1 MSMPVHNNRW
11 FLVALLLGCAL
22 LLTPHAASAADKDK
36 AAEKEEKPVREN
48 WAHMVIKG
56 SYPEGPQMP
65 GLFGDV
71 TESLSKVVSRLE
83 KAAEDKSLTGV
94 VLHFKGTELGW
105 AKLNEL
111 RQAIKK
117 VRKNDKKVFAWIE
130 SGMTKDYLIASA
142 CDQIVMPESASL
154 ILLGLRAEVSF
165 YKNLFDILDIK
176 PDILR
181 VGKYKS
187 AAEPYTRTEMSDAFR
202 EEMEAL
208 LDNYFGQITSMI
220 SESRG
225 MSAEKVEAAINGGPY
240 MAAEAKKLGLI
251 DHIAYEDQLPKLLT
265 GKDSKNDV
273 KLIKKYAKKRADTDF
288 SGIAGL
294 IKLMDLLAGIDSS
307 QRIGSGPRIA
317 VIYATGA
324 IMSGSSA
331 QGSLL
336 GGNVLGS
343 DTFIKAVEK
352 AADDDQVKAIV
363 VRVDSPGGS
372 ALASDLMWRS
382 LEEAGKPIVVSMG
395 DVAAS
400 GGYYISMGAER
411 IFAEPGTLTGSIGVV
426 GGKLAIEGLYKKI
439 GITTSVISRGSNSG
453 TFSPLTGFTE
463 SERVAVTGML
473 NAIYK
478 QFTEKAAAGR
488 KMDYDKLEALARG
501 RVYTGEMALKL
512 GLVDQLGTLDEAIE
526 HARKLG
532 KIEDGAKFE
541 KLILPRPTSPF
552 EQLFGPVDGDTQQ
565 RQQVSRLLDSLAPG
579 LAEQVKKMDL
589 INLLSREKSLTIMPF
604 EIRVQ

>member
-1 MSMPVHNNRW
+1 MSMPVHKSRW

-22 LLTPHAASAADKDK
+22 ILTQNSVSAA
-36 AAEKEEKPVREN
+36 EEEEAKPTREN

-111 RQAIKK
+111 RQAIQK
-117 VRKNDKKVFAWIE
+117 VRKSDKKVFAWIE
-130 SGMTKDYLIASA
+130 TGMTKDYLIASA

-187 AAEPYTRTEMSDAFR
+187 AAEPYTRTEMSEAFR

-208 LDNYFGQITSMI
+208 LDNYFGQITGMI
-220 SESRG
+220 SASRG
-225 MSAEKVEAAINGGPY
+225 LSAEKVEAAINGGPY

-265 GKDSKNDV
+265 GEDSKNEV

-343 DTFIKAVEK
+343 DTFIKAVHK

-372 ALASDLMWRS
+372 ALASDLMWRA

-453 TFSPLTGFTE
+453 TFSPLNGFTE

-488 KMDYDKLEALARG
+488 KMDYNKLEALARG

-512 GLVDQLGTLDEAIE
+512 GLVDQLGTLDEAID

-532 KIEDGAKFE
+532 KIKEGEKFE

-552 EQLFGPVDGDTQQ
+552 EQIFGPVDGDTQQ
-565 RQQVSRLLDSLAPG
+565 HKQISRMLDSLAPG
-579 LAEQVKKMDL
+579 LSEQLKKMDL
-589 INLLSREKSLTIMPF
+589 INLLAREKSLTIMPF

>member
-1 MSMPVHNNRW
+1 MSMPVHKNCG
-11 FLVALLLGCAL
+11 FLVALLLGCAFI
-22 LLTPHAASAADKDK
+22 LTQNSASAA
-36 AAEKEEKPVREN
+36 EEEKKPTREN

-187 AAEPYTRTEMSDAFR
+187 AAEPYTRTEMSEAFR

-208 LDNYFGQITSMI
+208 LDNYFGQITDMI

-225 MSAEKVEAAINGGPY
+225 LSAEKVEAAINGGPY

-251 DHIAYEDQLPKLLT
+251 DHIAYEDQLPRLLT
-265 GKDSKNDV
+265 GDKSKNEV

-331 QGSLL
+331 QGGLM

-343 DTFIKAVEK
+343 DTFIKAVKK

-363 VRVDSPGGS
+363 LRVDSPGGS
-372 ALASDLMWRS
+372 ALASDLMWRA
-382 LEEAGKPIVVSMG
+382 LEEAGKPVVVSMG

-453 TFSPLTGFTE
+453 TFSPLSGFTE

-478 QFTEKAAAGR
+478 QFTEKAATGR

-532 KIEDGAKFE
+532 KIKDGEKFE

-552 EQLFGPVDGDTQQ
+552 EQLFGSADGETQQ
-565 RQQVSRLLDSLAPG
+565 RQQISRMLDSIAPG
-579 LAEQVKKMDL
+579 LAEQLKKMDL
-589 INLLSREKSLTIMPF
+589 INLLAREKSLTIMPF

>member
-1 MSMPVHNNRW
+1 MSMPVHKNRW
-11 FLVALLLGCAL
+11 FLVALLLGCAF
-22 LLTPHAASAADKDK
+22 LLTQNLASAA
-36 AAEKEEKPVREN
+36 EEDAKPIREN

-71 TESLSKVVSRLE
+71 TESLSKAISRLE

-94 VLHFKGTELGW
+94 VLHFKGTEIGW

-117 VRKNDKKVFAWIE
+117 VRKSDKKVFAWIE
-130 SGMTKDYLIASA
+130 SGMTKDYLLASA

-202 EEMEAL
+202 EEMEAI
-208 LDNYFGQITSMI
+208 LDNYFGQITEMI
-220 SESRG
+220 SASRG
-225 MSAEKVEAAINGGPY
+225 LSAEKVEAAINGGPY

-251 DHIAYEDQLPKLLT
+251 DHIAYEDQLPGLLT
-265 GKDSKNDV
+265 GDNKKNDV
-273 KLIKKYAKKRADTDF
+273 KFIKKYAKKRADTDF

-331 QGSLL
+331 QGGLM

-372 ALASDLMWRS
+372 ALASDLMWRA
-382 LEEAGKPIVVSMG
+382 LEEAGKPLVVSMG

-453 TFSPLTGFTE
+453 TFSPLNGFTE

-478 QFTEKAAAGR
+478 QFTEKAATGR

-512 GLVDQLGTLDEAIE
+512 GLVDQLGTLDEAID

-532 KIEDGAKFE
+532 KIKDDEKFE

-552 EQLFGPVDGDTQQ
+552 EQLFGSADSETQQ
-565 RQQVSRLLDSLAPG
+565 SHQISRMLDSLAPG
-579 LAEQVKKMDL
+579 LADQLKRLDL
-589 INLLSREKSLTIMPF
+589 INILAREKSLTIMPF

>member
-1 MSMPVHNNRW
+1 MSMTVHKNRW
-11 FLVALLLGCAL
+11 FLVALLLGCTL
-22 LLTPHAASAADKDK
+22 ILMPNPVSAA
-36 AAEKEEKPVREN
+36 EEEAKPTREN

-71 TESLSKVVSRLE
+71 TESLSRVVSRLE

-111 RQAIKK
+111 RQAIQK
-117 VRKNDKKVFAWIE
+117 VRQSDKKVFAWIE

-187 AAEPYTRTEMSDAFR
+187 AAEPYTRTEMSEAFR

-208 LDNYFGQITSMI
+208 LDNYFGQITNMI
-220 SESRG
+220 SQSRG

-265 GKDSKNDV
+265 GEKSKNEV

-343 DTFIKAVEK
+343 DTFIKAVKK

-363 VRVDSPGGS
+363 VRVNSPGGS
-372 ALASDLMWRS
+372 ALASDLMWRA
-382 LEEAGKPIVVSMG
+382 LEEAGKPVVVSMG

-453 TFSPLTGFTE
+453 TFSPLNGFTE

-488 KMDYDKLEALARG
+488 KMEYDKLEALARG

-512 GLVDQLGTLDEAIE
+512 GLVDQLGTLDQAID

-532 KIEDGAKFE
+532 KIKEGEKFE

-565 RQQVSRLLDSLAPG
+565 HQQISRMLDSIAPG

-589 INLLSREKSLTIMPF
+589 INLLAREKSLTIMPF

>member
-1 MSMPVHNNRW
+1 MSMPVHKNRW
-11 FLVALLLGCAL
+11 FLVALLLGCAF
-22 LLTPHAASAADKDK
+22 LLTQNLASAA
-36 AAEKEEKPVREN
+36 EEDAKPIREN

-71 TESLSKVVSRLE
+71 TESPSKAISRLE

-94 VLHFKGTELGW
+94 VLHFKGTEIGW

-117 VRKNDKKVFAWIE
+117 VRKSDKKVFAWIE
-130 SGMTKDYLIASA
+130 SGMTKDYLLASA

-202 EEMEAL
+202 EEMEAI
-208 LDNYFGQITSMI
+208 LDNYFGQITEMI
-220 SESRG
+220 SASRG
-225 MSAEKVEAAINGGPY
+225 LSAEKVEAAINGGPY

-251 DHIAYEDQLPKLLT
+251 DHIAYEDQLPGLLT
-265 GKDSKNDV
+265 GDNKKNDV
-273 KLIKKYAKKRADTDF
+273 KFIKKYAKKRADTDF

-331 QGSLL
+331 QGGLM

-372 ALASDLMWRS
+372 ALASDL
-382 LEEAGKPIVVSMG
+382 VVSMG

-453 TFSPLTGFTE
+453 TFSPLNGFTE

-478 QFTEKAAAGR
+478 QFTEKAATGR

-512 GLVDQLGTLDEAIE
+512 GLVDQLGTLDEAID

-532 KIEDGAKFE
+532 KIKDDEKFE

-552 EQLFGPVDGDTQQ
+552 EQLFGSADSETQQ
-565 RQQVSRLLDSLAPG
+565 SHQISRMLDSLAPG
-579 LAEQVKKMDL
+579 LADQLKRLDL
-589 INLLSREKSLTIMPF
+589 INILAREKSLTIMPF